1 MNINALGSAQTGS
14 SPFTSGTR
22 SQPGQHEFLQLLV
35 AQLRYQD
42 PLNPQQGQEF
52 VAQLAQFSTVEQL
65 ISINNGVNQQGGTLG
80 ELVSQVRS
88 LREQQTSSSGIALLE
103 AAALVGRSSEANG
116 GYIGLGQ
123 EGSTNLQFRLGT
135 DAANGT
141 VTIRNAD
148 GQTVRVLSFAE
159 MNAGPNVL
167 SWDGI
172 SASGERL
179 PAGTYTFQISASS
192 TTGGNAP
199 AQGFL
204 QGTIER
210 VQQTPRGLMALIG
223 GALVPLSALTS
234 IGTH

>member
-1 MNINALGSAQTGS
+1 MNINAVGSAQTEL

-22 SQPGQHEFLQLLV
+22 QQPGQQEFLQLLV

-65 ISINNGVNQQGGTLG
+65 ISINSGVTQQGGTLG
-80 ELVSQVRS
+80 ELVSQVRG
-88 LREQQTSSSGIALLE
+88 LREQQTSPNGMALLE
-103 AAALVGRSSEANG
+103 AASLVGRTAEANG
-116 GYIGLGQ
+116 GYVGLGQ
-123 EGSTNLQFRLGT
+123 DGEAKLNFRLGS

-148 GQTVRVLSFAE
+148 GQTVRVLSFGE
-159 MNAGPNVL
+159 MNAGSNVL

-172 SASGERL
+172 SATGERL
-179 PAGTYTFQISASS
+179 PEGTYTFQISASS
-192 TTGGNAP
+192 PSGGNAP
-199 AQGFL
+199 AQGYL
-204 QGTIER
+204 QGAIER

-234 IGTH
+234 IGTT

>member
-1 MNINALGSAQTGS
+1 MNINGLGSAQTEL

-22 SQPGQHEFLQLLV
+22 KQPGQQEFLQLLV

-52 VAQLAQFSTVEQL
+52 VAQLAQFSSVEQL
-65 ISINNGVNQQGGTLG
+65 IAINNGVSEQGGTLG
-80 ELVSQVRS
+80 ELVSQVRG
-88 LREQQTSSSGIALLE
+88 LRDQQTSPSGLALLE
-103 AAALVGRSSEANG
+103 AASLVGRTAEANG
-116 GYIGLGQ
+116 GYIGLGPQ
-123 EGSTNLQFRLGT
+123 GDAALSFRLDT
-135 DAANGT
+135 PAASGN

-159 MNAGPNVL
+159 MNAGSNVL

-172 SASGERL
+172 SATGERL
-179 PAGTYTFQISASS
+179 PAGTYTYQISATSPS
-192 TTGGNAP
+192 GGNAP

-223 GALVPLSALTS
+223 GALVPLSALNS
-234 IGTH
+234 IGTT